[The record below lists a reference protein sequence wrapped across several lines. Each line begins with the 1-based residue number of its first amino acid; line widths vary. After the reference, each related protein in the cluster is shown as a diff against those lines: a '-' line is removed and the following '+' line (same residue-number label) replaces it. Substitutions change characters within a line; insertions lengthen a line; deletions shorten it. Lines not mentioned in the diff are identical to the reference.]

1 MILQEVVIIA
11 VLYTQQI
18 WSEVREEITGKLK
31 IVQIVGSFPPMPCG
45 VGDNTYELSK
55 RLADLGHHVDVI
67 TSKDADENSPH
78 ENIRIHPVMGGWSV
92 FYGGSLLKR
101 ILKIEPDII
110 HLQYPSKG
118 YGKGFAP
125 SLLGMQIK
133 ARKLASPYIITLH
146 EFSHAH
152 ALRKAAI
159 MPLLNEV
166 SMVLFPSAQ
175 ERDALRFRFSTL
187 SKKQSRIIP
196 IGPVLPEDYDSL
208 KIQLED
214 NKENLKRKWDVPAD
228 GVIVNYGFLHPHKGF
243 EVLLKAF
250 EKICI
255 SGYKCELWHVGA
267 FDSHRKSYDR
277 FINYISNLG
286 ALKDKV
292 KFKGFLPIEEAAE
305 IFTIARVG
313 VFPFTDGYSDRR
325 SSMITFGHFDAPMIT
340 TASTVGEVNDRI
352 KKHVTLVEPYDVDQL
367 AEKLEEIIA
376 NDALYEHAR
385 EKAKGYKKLYDWND
399 LAKRIEQV
407 YIDLLEDRPI
417 GLTYDEH
424 IFTESEIMAEYL
436 HDDEVEAIKK
446 EYEDKH
452 KDADEDE
459 K

>member
-1 MILQEVVIIA
+1 
-11 VLYTQQI
+11 
-18 WSEVREEITGKLK
+18 
-31 IVQIVGSFPPMPCG
+31 MPCG

-55 RLADLGHHVDVI
+55 RLADLGHQVDVI
-67 TSKDADENSPH
+67 TSKGADENFPH
-78 ENIRIHPVMGGWSV
+78 ENVRIHPVMGGWSV
-92 FYGGSLLKR
+92 FYGGSILKR
-101 ILKIEPDII
+101 ILQIEPDVI

-125 SLLGMQIK
+125 SLLGMQLK
-133 ARKLASPYIITLH
+133 ARKLTSPYIITLH

-159 MPLLNEV
+159 MLLLSEV
-166 SMVLFPSAQ
+166 SMVLFPSIQ
-175 ERDALRFRFSTL
+175 ERGALLFRFKTL
-187 SKKQSRIIP
+187 SKKQSRVIP
-196 IGPVLPEDYDSL
+196 IGPVLPEDYDNF
-208 KIQLED
+208 KIKLED
-214 NKENLKRKWDVPAD
+214 NKENLKRKWDVPED

-277 FINYISNLG
+277 FIEYISNQG

-305 IFTIARVG
+305 IFAIARVG

-340 TASTVGEVNDRI
+340 TSSTVGEVNERI
-352 KKHVTLVEPYDVDQL
+352 KKHVTLVQPYDVDQL

-376 NDALYEHAR
+376 NEALYERAR

-399 LAKRIEQV
+399 LAKSVERV
-407 YIDLLEDRPI
+407 YVDLLEDRPI
-417 GLTYDEH
+417 GMPHDEH
-424 IFTESEIMAEYL
+424 IFTESEIMAEKLYG
-436 HDDEVEAIKK
+436 EI
-446 EYEDKH
+446 
-452 KDADEDE
+452 DEDD